1 MVHVPGPPEG
11 GADVHKQGGEALG
24 GSLAYSGAF
33 GCAEQG
39 GGYGPFGEE
48 SCAAGHG
55 AGGMAG
61 AGAGTGEAWA
71 GAGGTDQTSI
81 GDISIST

>member
-1 MVHVPGPPEG
+1 MTHVPGPPEG
-11 GADVHKQGGEALG
+11 GAGVHKQGGDALG

-33 GCAEQG
+33 GCAGQN
-39 GGYGPFGEE
+39 GGYGAFGEE
-48 SCAAGHG
+48 TPDVGDG
-55 AGGMAG
+55 TGGMGGAG
-61 AGAGTGEAWA
+61 AGAGEAWA